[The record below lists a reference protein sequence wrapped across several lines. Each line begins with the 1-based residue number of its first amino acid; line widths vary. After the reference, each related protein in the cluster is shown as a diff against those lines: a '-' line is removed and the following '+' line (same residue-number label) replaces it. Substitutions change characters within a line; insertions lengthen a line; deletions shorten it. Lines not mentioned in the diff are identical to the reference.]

1 MSIAYI
7 TGGQYVPMV
16 NAKLLSQ
23 VIIGGVRE
31 EISLERLMQNA
42 EEDIQN
48 EMKRAEE
55 DGVVDEKEIATR
67 VNRMLIDKKV
77 RVKKMENLSG
87 ETSEAAR
94 SSYSKCLDMKELRSV
109 YKPETA
115 SVPGYMPSPLGR
127 TRAAY
132 RAELMRSVR
141 APIALECDE
150 AADTTAAAAP
160 PPPPPAP
167 EMTYHLKEDE
177 DVSLEQTERIVTRM
191 RKKR

>member
-55 DGVVDEKEIATR
+55 EGVVDDKEIATR

-77 RVKKMENLSG
+77 RVKKLENLSG

-109 YKPETA
+109 YKPDP
-115 SVPGYMPSPLGR
+115 SLVPGYMPSPLGR

-141 APIALECDE
+141 APITLDSDE
-150 AADTTAAAAP
+150 ATATADAP
-160 PPPPPAP
+160 PPSRAPAS

>member
-7 TGGQYVPMV
+7 TGGQYVPMI

-48 EMKRAEE
+48 EMKKAEDE
-55 DGVVDEKEIATR
+55 GVVDEKEIATR
-67 VNRMLIDKKV
+67 VNRMLLDKKV

-109 YKPETA
+109 YKPDPSTM
-115 SVPGYMPSPLGR
+115 PGYMPSPLGR
-127 TRAAY
+127 SRAAY
-132 RAELMRSVR
+132 RTELMRSVR
-141 APIALECDE
+141 APIALESAESD
-150 AADTTAAAAP
+150 APTAAAATSP
-160 PPPPPAP
+160 P
-167 EMTYHLKEDE
+167 EMSYHLKEDE